1 MKKGYY
7 MDRKLERLGCGVLIS
22 LACFTLN
29 ARAQWV
35 HSHEAPQEEAARVE
49 PNRVAMR
56 VQAAGA
62 LDGVASVNS
71 NGLWISRAE
80 IAALKMSGAAW
91 NNLKTAADQPAGA
104 PDLSNQDDPCNVR
117 VMAKALVYAR
127 TGLEK
132 YRTEVIDAC
141 MAAIGT
147 EKGGRTLAL
156 GRELIA
162 YVIAA
167 DLVGLPESEDQRFR
181 TWLRACLTETLD
193 GKTLQS
199 THEERPNNWG
209 AHAGASR
216 VAVAVYLNDQAEIAR
231 CAKVFKGWLGDRAS
245 YAGFQYGDLSWQANP
260 NQPVGINPKG
270 ASKGGHSV
278 DGVLPD
284 DQRRGG
290 GFKWPAPKE
299 NYVYEALQGALAQA
313 VILARAGYPVWNW
326 QDRALLRAFQW
337 LHNETN
343 FPASGDD
350 TWEPYI
356 INYYYRTNFPAP
368 AVASAGKNVGWTD
381 WTHAAAG
388 RGTTDV
394 EEPSDERMP
403 AAFTLDQNYPNPFTG
418 AVTATQIAFT
428 VEKPEEVRV
437 DLFNMMGQKV
447 RTLFVGVAQPGRNL
461 VHWNGKDGHGAL
473 LPSGTYIYKLSS
485 GKHVLAK
492 RLTLSR

>member
-1 MKKGYY
+1 
-7 MDRKLERLGCGVLIS
+7 MDCKLNRLLGGVSTL
-22 LACFTLN
+22 LVCFHLN
-29 ARAQWV
+29 TWAQGAQMD
-35 HSHEAPQEEAARVE
+35 HGQSQEEAPSLATISHTQNADALGKVE
-49 PNRVAMR
+49 
-56 VQAAGA
+56 
-62 LDGVASVNS
+62 SVN
-71 NGLWISRAE
+71 GVGIWISRAE
-80 IAALKMSGAAW
+80 IVALKMSGAAW
-91 NNLKTAADQPAGA
+91 DNLKANADQAAGT
-104 PDLSNQDDPCNVR
+104 PKLSNQDDPCNVK
-117 VMAKALVYAR
+117 VMAKALVHAR

-132 YRTEVIDAC
+132 YRTEVIAAC
-141 MAAIGT
+141 LAAMGT

-167 DLVGLPESEDQRFR
+167 ELVGLPANDDLRFR
-181 TWLRACLTETLD
+181 AWLRECLTENLG

-209 AHAGASR
+209 THAGASR
-216 VAVAVYLNDQAEIAR
+216 AAVAVYLNDQAEIER
-231 CAKVFKGWLGDRAS
+231 CAQVFKGWLGDRAAYS
-245 YAGFQYGDLSWQANP
+245 GFQYGEVSWQANP
-260 NQPVGINPKG
+260 AQPVGVNPKG
-270 ASKGGHSV
+270 AKKDGHSV

-313 VILARAGYPVWNW
+313 VILSRAGYPVWSW

-337 LHNETN
+337 LHSETN

-368 AVASAGKNVGWTD
+368 TVASTGKNVGWTD

-388 RGTTDV
+388 RGTTGVD
-394 EEPSDERMP
+394 EQSDELVP
-403 AAFTLDQNYPNPFTG
+403 ATFALEQNYPNPFTG
-418 AVTATQIAFT
+418 AATTTQIAFT
-428 VEKPEEVRV
+428 ADKPEEVRV
-437 DLFNMMGQKV
+437 DLFNLMGQKV
-447 RTLFVGVAQPGRNL
+447 RTLFAGVAQPGRNL

-473 LPSGTYIYKLSS
+473 LPSGTYIYKLTS
-485 GKHVLAK
+485 GNRVLAK
-492 RLTLSR
+492 RLTWSK

>member
-1 MKKGYY
+1 
-7 MDRKLERLGCGVLIS
+7 MDRKLERLGCGVLIL
-22 LACFTLN
+22 LACFHLN
-29 ARAQWV
+29 APAQWV
-35 HSHEAPQEEAARVE
+35 HSHEAQQEAASLE
-49 PNRVAMR
+49 PKNA
-56 VQAAGA
+56 VQQIQAG
-62 LDGVASVNS
+62 GVPTEVASVNG
-71 NGLWISRAE
+71 NGIWISPAE
-80 IAALKMSGAAW
+80 IMALKMSGSAW
-91 NNLKTAADQPAGA
+91 NNLKAAADHPAGT
-104 PDLSNQDDPCNVR
+104 PNLSNQDDPCNVK
-117 VMAKALVYAR
+117 VLAKALVYVR
-127 TGLEK
+127 TGLEQ
-132 YRTEVIDAC
+132 YRTEVISAC
-141 MAAIGT
+141 MAALGT

-167 DLVGLPESEDQRFR
+167 DLVGLPQSEDQRFR
-181 TWLRACLTETLD
+181 AWLRECLTETLD

-209 AHAGASR
+209 THAGASR
-216 VAVAVYLNDQAEIAR
+216 VAAAVYLNDQAEIAR
-231 CAKVFKGWLGDRAS
+231 CAQVFKGWLGDRAS

-260 NQPVGINPKG
+260 NQPVGINHKG
-270 ASKGGHSV
+270 AQKGGHSV

-313 VILARAGYPVWNW
+313 VILSRAGYPVWSW

-337 LHNETN
+337 LHSETN

-368 AVASAGKNVGWTD
+368 TVASTGKNVGWTD
-381 WTHAAAG
+381 WTHPNAG
-388 RGTTDV
+388 RGTTGVD
-394 EEPSDERMP
+394 EPSDELMP
-403 AAFTLDQNYPNPFTG
+403 ATFTLEQNYPNPFTG

-428 VEKPEEVRV
+428 VAKPEEVRV

-447 RTLFVGVAQPGRNL
+447 RTLFVGVAQAGRNL
-461 VHWNGKDGHGAL
+461 VQWNGKDNHGAL
-473 LPSGTYIYKLSS
+473 LPSGTYIYKLTS
-485 GKHVLAK
+485 GNQVLAK
-492 RLTLSR
+492 RLTLSK